1 MELKKFIAIIV
12 LINLTS
18 FLYGDIIQPTKDLT
32 AYDVVKIQLTA
43 LKNNNKSSKN
53 DGIKQTWIFAHPE
66 NKKFT
71 GPYERFE
78 KMILSNQYKIL
89 LNHVSHKII
98 LISNSKKNYIYNI
111 ELITKNKKI
120 FFYKWHL
127 EKSST
132 EKCDSCWFTTIV
144 SPPVI
149 IGNII

>member
-78 KMILSNQYKIL
+78 KMILGNQYKIL
-89 LNHVSHKII
+89 LNHESHKIKLI
-98 LISNSKKNYIYNI
+98 LNSKEKYIYNI
-111 ELITKNKKI
+111 ELITKNKKL

-127 EKSST
+127 EKSTT

-144 SPPVI
+144 SPPVD
-149 IGNII
+149 IGSVI